1 MKSIFEK
8 IEKDKIEDED
18 IIEYIKYL
26 VMERKLSENSVYSY
40 YNDLYKISFKF
51 KKNLNLL
58 DSKEIRKYINGLNE
72 SDRSV
77 AHTITAL
84 KSFYKFLIINNKIKT
99 NPMNLISPPKLS
111 KKIPKVLNVTEVNNL
126 LNIKLENEFDYR
138 NKAMLEL
145 MYACGLRV
153 SEIIALKLTDVDLTN
168 NIVKVFGKG
177 NKERIIPIGEYA
189 TTALNVYINHYR
201 NILLKNKINDYLFV
215 NNQGNKISRVG
226 FFKMLKKLALKEGI
240 KRDFSPHTLRHSFA
254 THLLDS
260 GADLRSIQEL
270 LGHSSISTT
279 QIYTHVSKENIK
291 KDYEEYHPHGK
302 EV

>member
-84 KSFYKFLIINNKIKT
+84 KSFYKFFLI
-99 NPMNLISPPKLS
+99 
-111 KKIPKVLNVTEVNNL
+111 
-126 LNIKLENEFDYR
+126 NIFQK
-138 NKAMLEL
+138 
-145 MYACGLRV
+145 
-153 SEIIALKLTDVDLTN
+153 
-168 NIVKVFGKG
+168 
-177 NKERIIPIGEYA
+177 
-189 TTALNVYINHYR
+189 
-201 NILLKNKINDYLFV
+201 
-215 NNQGNKISRVG
+215 
-226 FFKMLKKLALKEGI
+226 
-240 KRDFSPHTLRHSFA
+240 
-254 THLLDS
+254 
-260 GADLRSIQEL
+260 
-270 LGHSSISTT
+270 
-279 QIYTHVSKENIK
+279 
-291 KDYEEYHPHGK
+291 
-302 EV
+302 